1 MFVKRQNDSAPA
13 THYRSDRI
21 NTVDGQYFFATRE
34 GTLEGPFF
42 TRFDAQ
48 EAANRYVD
56 NLMSLAQ
63 PALGNPVQPQRSY

>member
-1 MFVKRQNDSAPA
+1 MFVKRQHDSAPA

-21 NTVDGQYFFATRE
+21 STVCGQYFFATRE

-48 EAANRYVD
+48 QAANRYVN
-56 NLMSLAQ
+56 NLISLGQAS
-63 PALGNPVQPQRSY
+63 PAKPMQPQRGY

>member
-1 MFVKRQNDSAPA
+1 MFVKRQHDPALA

-21 NTVDGQYFFATRE
+21 STVGGQYFFATRE

-48 EAANRYVD
+48 QAANRYVN
-56 NLMSLAQ
+56 NLINLSQVGAGMTAQ
-63 PALGNPVQPQRSY
+63 PHRRY

>member
-1 MFVKRQNDSAPA
+1 MFVKRQHDSAPA

-56 NLMSLAQ
+56 NLISIAQ
-63 PALGNPVQPQRSY
+63 TALGTPPQPQRTY